1 MNKQIIKITACAL
14 LLICMVTGVS
24 NLAHA
29 EEGRL
34 QIKVDEG
41 LNGKAKRNKGF
52 PITLTVTNNGEDF
65 SGDLTVVIPRD
76 YNSIG
81 NKVIPIDIAAGAT
94 KKIHFSVPQMEG
106 MNVFRN
112 GLGQPSVEQ
121 FHLYEGNWEDG
132 KKVPVD
138 TGLSISPTY
147 IQDNKAVIGVLTD
160 QPDQLNYLK
169 LLSFMGESPE
179 ILFLDAEDIPK
190 DSTGLHVLDVLVIQ
204 DYDIANLS
212 ENRQKA
218 IKQWMQKGGHIATGS
233 TPGLMQ
239 QYGILSEDLPF
250 QIEGKKSV
258 NSIERFNQIEQ
269 FDITNFE
276 LYKGTAGKAATIKY
290 EENGS
295 PLVIQQNQGQGKITQ
310 FTYDISHPAFQEWG
324 GNEDIWDSVV
334 GNYQPNHNMNLYDRL
349 GDTSRYFETL
359 ANFKL
364 STLAFL
370 FLGYILLVVPILYF
384 ILKKIDK
391 REWAWLV
398 IPALAVITSVGLY
411 VVGAQDRLGDYKTKA
426 VSIVSVDQ
434 NGEGYGKGSVS
445 MLSKESGTYTLEVD
459 ASLESFPTNT
469 RRSTNM
475 RAEDIPYIETGSDNS
490 RVYFE
495 DVEFWSPRSVTVN
508 LPFKEYGH
516 FSNTINF
523 DDKHLTGEI
532 TNNFPYSFEDVYI
545 VGGQS
550 YQEIGSIQAG
560 ESKSLDI
567 NMQTQLLFQAPD
579 ERTAYQMF
587 NRPTNNLNQNEQNVR
602 RDLVQMAA
610 RYGMFADQNNPVL
623 IGFTKDKIY
632 DANVNGKETSQDN
645 LHLVTQA
652 VNINLGSGNKSVSTE
667 LRNPTLTTVEG
678 QVRYNG
684 LTRGD
689 LMFDANQGT
698 YLLKYNLPEA
708 FTKQGFEVNKLSLD
722 FQQRPG
728 GVSFAIYNAKVD
740 AYDSIED
747 ASFDQNVQET
757 YIEENTITIRAT
769 VPSNNMKGPIFV
781 PSINVKGVTNP

>member
-1 MNKQIIKITACAL
+1 MTACAL
-14 LLICMVTGVS
+14 FLLCVFTGAS
-24 NLAHA
+24 NLVHA
-29 EEGRL
+29 DEGRL
-34 QIKVDEG
+34 QIKVDDG
-41 LNGKAKRNKGF
+41 LKGKAKRNKGF

-112 GLGQPSVEQ
+112 GPGQPSVEQ
-121 FHLYEGNWEDG
+121 FHLYEGSWEDG
-132 KKVPVD
+132 REVSID

-179 ILFLDAEDIPK
+179 VLFLDAEDIPK
-190 DSTGLHVLDVLVIQ
+190 ESVGLNVLDLLVIQ
-204 DYDIANLS
+204 DYDVANLS
-212 ENRQKA
+212 QDRQAA
-218 IKQWMQKGGHIATGS
+218 ITQWMLKGGHIAAGS
-233 TPGLMQ
+233 TPGMMQ
-239 QYGILSEDLPF
+239 QFGSLSEGLPF
-250 QIEGKKSV
+250 QIEGKESV
-258 NSIERFNQIEQ
+258 NSIERFNEIEP
-269 FDITNFE
+269 FNVSNFE
-276 LYKGTAGKAATIKY
+276 LYQGTVEKTAAVQY
-290 EENGS
+290 EENGT
-295 PLVIQQNQGQGKITQ
+295 PLVIEQSQGQGRITQ
-310 FTYDISHPAFQEWG
+310 FSYDISHPAFQEWG

-334 GNYQPNHNMNLYDRL
+334 GAYQPNHNRNLYDRL

-370 FLGYILLVVPILYF
+370 FLGYIVLVVPILYF
-384 ILKKIDK
+384 ILKKMDK

-426 VSIVSVDQ
+426 VSILSVDKH
-434 NGEGYGKGSVS
+434 GEGYGKGSVS
-445 MLSKESGTYTLEVD
+445 MLSKESGTYALEVD
-459 ASLESFPTNT
+459 ASLQPFPTNT
-469 RRSTNM
+469 RRSSSM
-475 RAEDIPYIETGSDNS
+475 RAEEMPYIETGNDAN

-495 DVEFWSPRSVTVN
+495 EVEFWSPRSVTVN

-516 FSNTINF
+516 FSNTINL
-523 DDKHLTGEI
+523 DDQHLTGEI
-532 TNNFPYSFEDVYI
+532 TNNFPYSFEEVYI

-550 YQEIGSIQAG
+550 YQEIGSIKAG

-587 NRPTNNLNQNEQNVR
+587 NRPTNNMNSNEQNVR

-610 RYGMFADQNNPVL
+610 RYGMFVDRNNPVL

-645 LHLVTQA
+645 IHLVTQP
-652 VNINLGSGNKSVSTE
+652 VNIKLGSGNKSISTE

-678 QVRYNG
+678 QVQYNG
-684 LTRGD
+684 LDRGD

-708 FTKQGFEVNKLSLD
+708 YTQKGFEANELSLN

-728 GVSFAIYNAKVD
+728 GVTFAIYNAKGD
-740 AYDSIED
+740 AYDSIEN

-769 VPSNNMKGPIFV
+769 VSSNNMNGPIFV
-781 PSINVKGVTNP
+781 PSINVEGVTNP

>member
-1 MNKQIIKITACAL
+1 MFAGA
-14 LLICMVTGVS
+14 S
-24 NLAHA
+24 NLVHA
-29 EEGRL
+29 DEGRL
-34 QIKVDEG
+34 HIKVDEG
-41 LNGKAKRNKGF
+41 LKGKAKRYKGF
-52 PITLTVTNNGEDF
+52 PITLTVTNNGKDF

-76 YNSIG
+76 YNAIG

-112 GLGQPSVEQ
+112 GPGQPSVEQ
-121 FHLYEGNWEDG
+121 FHLYEGSWEDG
-132 KKVPVD
+132 KEVPVD

-179 ILFLDAEDIPK
+179 VLFLDAEDIPK
-190 DSTGLHVLDVLVIQ
+190 ESVGLNVLDLLVIQ
-204 DYDIANLS
+204 DYDVANLS
-212 ENRQKA
+212 QERQTS
-218 IKQWMQKGGHIATGS
+218 IKQWMMKGGHIATGS

-239 QYGILSEDLPF
+239 QFGSLSEDLPL
-250 QIEGKKSV
+250 QIEGKESV
-258 NSIERFNQIEQ
+258 NSIERFNQIES
-269 FDITNFE
+269 FTITNFE
-276 LYKGTAGKAATIKY
+276 LYKGSFKETATIQY
-290 EENGS
+290 EENGT
-295 PLVIQQNQGQGKITQ
+295 PLVIEQSQGQGKITQ
-310 FTYDISHPAFQEWG
+310 FSYDISHPAFQEWG
-324 GNEDIWDSVV
+324 GNADIWDSVV
-334 GNYQPNHNMNLYDRL
+334 GNYQPNRNRNIYDRL

-364 STLAFL
+364 STLALL
-370 FLGYILLVVPILYF
+370 FSGYILLVVPILYF
-384 ILKKIDK
+384 ILKKMDK
-391 REWAWLV
+391 REWAWLL

-434 NGEGYGKGSVS
+434 NGEGYGRGSVS
-445 MLSKESGTYTLEVD
+445 MLSKEAGTYALEVD
-459 ASLESFPTNT
+459 ASLQPFPTET
-469 RRSTNM
+469 RRSSTM
-475 RAEDIPYIETGSDNS
+475 RAEEMPYIEMGNDTN

-495 DVEFWSPRSVTVN
+495 EVEFWSPRSVTVD
-508 LPFKEYGH
+508 LPSKEYGQ
-516 FSNTINF
+516 FSSKINL
-523 DDKHLTGEI
+523 DDQHLTGEI
-532 TNNFPYSFEDVYI
+532 TNHFPYSFEDVYI

-550 YQEIGSIQAG
+550 YQEIGSIKAG
-560 ESKSLDI
+560 ESKTLDI
-567 NMQTQLLFQAPD
+567 NMQTQLMFQAPN
-579 ERTAYQMF
+579 ERTAYQIF
-587 NRPTNNLNQNEQNVR
+587 NRPANNMNQNEQNVR

-610 RYGMFADQNNPVL
+610 QYGMFADGNNPVL
-623 IGFTKDKIY
+623 IGFTKDQIFE
-632 DANVNGKETSQDN
+632 ANVNGKDTSQDN
-645 LHLVTQA
+645 IHLVTQP
-652 VNINLGSGNKSVSTE
+652 VDINLGSGNKSISTE
-667 LRNPTLTTVEG
+667 LINPTLTTVEG
-678 QVRYNG
+678 QVKYNG
-684 LTRGD
+684 LNRGD

-708 FTKQGFEVNKLSLD
+708 YIQKGFEASELSLN

-757 YIEENTITIRAT
+757 YIKENTITIRAT
-769 VPSNNMKGPIFV
+769 ITTNNMNGPVFV